1 MIAEPQRQPWGLFI
15 YDSWKEK
22 IMKESGGLF
31 GERFFPERYF
41 SVFEQYGK
49 RFFEQMEKVNG
60 ERRAG
65 QISYMFLYLFL
76 FYMALA
82 AFFIPFERRF
92 APVFSNPWLVSLISI
107 PYCFLSWF
115 FLGFYI
121 FTIKGIKKGKQ
132 EIRFKAAMANSKAVF
147 KKAEREAK
155 VIYDKAIAEAKAVF
169 DKAESEADSKAV
181 FDKAESEARV
191 IYDQA
196 VAEAELRAK
205 AVYDKAES
213 EDEKDKGL

>member
-1 MIAEPQRQPWGLFI
+1 
-15 YDSWKEK
+15 
-22 IMKESGGLF
+22 MKESGGLF

-169 DKAESEADSKAV
+169 DKAESEA
-181 FDKAESEARV
+181 RV

>member
-1 MIAEPQRQPWGLFI
+1 
-15 YDSWKEK
+15 
-22 IMKESGGLF
+22 MKESGGLF
-31 GERFFPERYF
+31 GERFFPERFF
-41 SVFEQYGK
+41 SVFEQFGK

-82 AFFIPFERRF
+82 AFLIPFDRRF
-92 APVFSNPWLVSLISI
+92 PPVFSNPWWVSLISI

-115 FLGFYI
+115 FLGFSI
-121 FTIKGIKKGKQ
+121 FIIKGVKKGKQ

-181 FDKAESEARV
+181 FDNAESEAGV
-191 IYDQA
+191 IYDKA

-205 AVYDKAES
+205 AVFDNAES
-213 EDEKDKGL
+213 ESENNKGK